1 MSKVKQEKNGNVDSE
16 PLLGSTAMR
25 PNVKR
30 EKDVYSDS
38 SIRPNPN
45 RPRKRRQ
52 VAFVDLTIPEEDME
66 EDSKMPA
73 PTSCVPASVP
83 SSNVLRDIQQNAGAG
98 LGFTL
103 DYEGQNI
110 PPTELEADL
119 MNTKMPPPARKSEN
133 NTSSSAAPLRV
144 PSNLDANG
152 PRPSPH
158 ASSNSRAFRPA
169 AVPSS
174 ASVSAS
180 ASVTSTTRMRTSI
193 IPLFETN
200 HGTKRRGQRAISRR
214 EIQAAIKY
222 GTEEPHPSDPNKII
236 YTYQGKK
243 HIITKEGRRLVT
255 TMVSTVNLV
264 PKYISNEQA
273 RNHDDEM
280 NIISERKVPWNSH
293 SVIIVDISGS
303 MRNSDVAGCRTR
315 LGACWISI
323 AEDFID
329 HRIKTGMATKLDVI
343 SIILMG
349 ENAELLIDRWPTDYI
364 LYNRILRYFEESE
377 KADVQYNNYKKKK
390 GRNKGRRCDVKLIRP
405 RGHGFYGPS
414 LHKAENMLRT
424 YDDSSSALQ
433 VLLLSDGRPSDG
445 VHKKGGSE
453 GLDNM
458 LKVKMENIA
467 SRFGQ
472 RFSFAAIGMG
482 NRDEY
487 DCLKNMTACCKDFG
501 STSTFQVPGMSCAEI
516 GAALTAAATTLAT
529 CQTKLATQ
537 GGPRQKRVRFCLR
550 ENSRLVPLLT
560 EVVDETFYTYMNDK
574 VSRCDYRALDRNSSD
589 TDVRPKCDFVETS
602 LQHPDAKGVA
612 LKKKSFG
619 EGQERL
625 AFQFFELDAD
635 GESVI
640 GDPKVAK
647 ESRFIGDELESRD
660 KFARRFCEIQYK
672 AKVMA
677 KAFNKKL
684 DSIAT
689 LDPETPRVCF
699 IDCCV
704 YYLACEKRG
713 EFSVIVEPKLEGDF
727 EKWNNNNGWHR
738 QSSKDKGGHSVI
750 NLTEEENSE
759 DDDAI
764 DGVIDLTGTEKH
776 TAYISVTRNEVAQ
789 SFSHFS
795 YHMSRKNM
803 LICDLQGVFDKTK
816 NTFCFTDP
824 VIHSNNPREQYQINR
839 QRYGR
844 TDMGQKGI
852 DSFMKSHKCNRL
864 CELVCKGFL
873 PASNLA

>member
-1 MSKVKQEKNGNVDSE
+1 
-16 PLLGSTAMR
+16 MR

-52 VAFVDLTIPEEDME
+52 VAFVDLTE

-73 PTSCVPASVP
+73 PTSCLPASVP

-180 ASVTSTTRMRTSI
+180 VTSTTRMRTSI

-222 GTEEPHPSDPNKII
+222 GIEEPHPSDPNKII

-329 HRIKTGMATKLDVI
+329 HRIKTGMATKLV
-343 SIILMG
+343 S
-349 ENAELLIDRWPTDYI
+349 LLR
-364 LYNRILRYFEESE
+364 
-377 KADVQYNNYKKKK
+377 V
-390 GRNKGRRCDVKLIRP
+390 
-405 RGHGFYGPS
+405 GP
-414 LHKAENMLRT
+414 
-424 YDDSSSALQ
+424 
-433 VLLLSDGRPSDG
+433 
-445 VHKKGGSE
+445 
-453 GLDNM
+453 
-458 LKVKMENIA
+458 
-467 SRFGQ
+467 
-472 RFSFAAIGMG
+472 
-482 NRDEY
+482 
-487 DCLKNMTACCKDFG
+487 
-501 STSTFQVPGMSCAEI
+501 
-516 GAALTAAATTLAT
+516 
-529 CQTKLATQ
+529 
-537 GGPRQKRVRFCLR
+537 VRFL
-550 ENSRLVPLLT
+550 
-560 EVVDETFYTYMNDK
+560 
-574 VSRCDYRALDRNSSD
+574 
-589 TDVRPKCDFVETS
+589 
-602 LQHPDAKGVA
+602 
-612 LKKKSFG
+612 SFG
-619 EGQERL
+619 K
-625 AFQFFELDAD
+625 
-635 GESVI
+635 S
-640 GDPKVAK
+640 
-647 ESRFIGDELESRD
+647 
-660 KFARRFCEIQYK
+660 
-672 AKVMA
+672 
-677 KAFNKKL
+677 
-684 DSIAT
+684 
-689 LDPETPRVCF
+689 
-699 IDCCV
+699 
-704 YYLACEKRG
+704 
-713 EFSVIVEPKLEGDF
+713 
-727 EKWNNNNGWHR
+727 
-738 QSSKDKGGHSVI
+738 
-750 NLTEEENSE
+750 
-759 DDDAI
+759 
-764 DGVIDLTGTEKH
+764 
-776 TAYISVTRNEVAQ
+776 
-789 SFSHFS
+789 
-795 YHMSRKNM
+795 
-803 LICDLQGVFDKTK
+803 LIPT
-816 NTFCFTDP
+816 N
-824 VIHSNNPREQYQINR
+824 I
-839 QRYGR
+839 
-844 TDMGQKGI
+844 
-852 DSFMKSHKCNRL
+852 
-864 CELVCKGFL
+864 
-873 PASNLA
+873 